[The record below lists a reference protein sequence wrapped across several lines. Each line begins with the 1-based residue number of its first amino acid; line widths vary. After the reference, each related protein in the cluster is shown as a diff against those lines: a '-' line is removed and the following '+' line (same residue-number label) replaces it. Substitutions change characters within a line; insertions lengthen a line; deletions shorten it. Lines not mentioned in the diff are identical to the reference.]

1 MYNHESRLKFINQHS
16 YIFGGIKRKHII
28 GRFGV
33 NKITASKDIK
43 QYKEQFPSHL
53 MYDVSK
59 RTYVASDQFE
69 LMEDVVVDEF
79 LLYISSGV
87 APVTSFLIHT
97 DYGDIINTVK
107 NSLNLERVKYV
118 LRGLYLKTPVCIE
131 YINAKSEIGKRT
143 IEPLGITSSGPYWYV
158 NALCHKSHTLK
169 SFLLNRVIDSCLD
182 VSSDSIR
189 NVIAHK
195 SKCIELTLI
204 ANPDYCYHDTR
215 VTEIE
220 FNFSKELKLCI
231 SEQERIT
238 FMRIWPVY
246 WEGVTSDPNTI
257 KTHKLLVV
265 KSSNVNSFTYQ

>member
-1 MYNHESRLKFINQHS
+1 VFNHESRLKFINQHS
-16 YIFGGIKRKHII
+16 YIFGGIKRKHIM

-53 MYDVSK
+53 MYDISK
-59 RTYVASDQFE
+59 RTYVASEQFE
-69 LMEDVVVDEF
+69 LMEAVVVDEF
-79 LLYISSGV
+79 LHYISSGV
-87 APVTSFLIHT
+87 APVTSFLTHT
-97 DYGDIINTVK
+97 DYGELTNTVK

-131 YINAKSEIGKRT
+131 YINAKSEIGTRT

-158 NALCHKSHTLK
+158 NALCHISRTLK
-169 SFLLNRVIDSCLD
+169 TFLLNRVIDSCLD
-182 VSSDSIR
+182 LSSDSIR
-189 NVIAHK
+189 SEISHQ
-195 SKCIELTLI
+195 SKYIELTLI

-220 FNFSKELKLCI
+220 FNFNKEFKICI

-246 WEGVTSDPNTI
+246 WEGVTSDPNSMNTM
-257 KTHKLLVV
+257 KLLVV
-265 KSSNVNSFTYQ
+265 RTSNCD